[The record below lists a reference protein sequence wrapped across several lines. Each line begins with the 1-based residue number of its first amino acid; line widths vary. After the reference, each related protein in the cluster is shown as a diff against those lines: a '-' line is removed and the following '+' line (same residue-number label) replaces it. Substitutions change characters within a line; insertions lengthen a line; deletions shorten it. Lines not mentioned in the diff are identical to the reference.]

1 MDYGQLERQAF
12 KTYLAFSGILLFFI
26 LTSFAYVFSTT
37 YRISDIQFNNE
48 YKLDYNS
55 LNKLLGSSIW
65 LVSDQFSEEFY
76 SDNPTVEKIV
86 LARKMP
92 NTLLIDIMLSEKLA
106 FVNDSRQNP
115 PQNFILYKNLYQ
127 KPVNENENLI
137 KISITNGPVPE
148 GFFEEVA
155 TFVLTIKKYPINI
168 HNVLVTYDGKEVN
181 VTHFDT
187 SVSLGGPV
195 DLARKGTLVGYYISE
210 VPCDGEIRI
219 VYTDDGNSIKA
230 IRNCK

>member
-1 MDYGQLERQAF
+1 MDYGQLERQSF
-12 KTYLAFSGILLFFI
+12 KTYLAFSGILLFF
-26 LTSFAYVFSTT
+26 LLASFAYVFSTT
-37 YRISDIQFNNE
+37 YRISDIQYNDE
-48 YKLDYNS
+48 YNLDYTS

-65 LVSDQFSEEFY
+65 LVNDQFSEEFY
-76 SDNPTVEKIV
+76 TDNPIVEKVV
-86 LARKMP
+86 LIRKMP

-115 PQNFILYKNLYQ
+115 PQSFILYKNLYQ
-127 KPVNENENLI
+127 ESVNKNGDLV
-137 KISITNGPVPE
+137 KVSITNGPVAA
-148 GFFEEVA
+148 GFFEEIA
-155 TFVLTIKKYPINI
+155 TFVLTLKKYPVNIPNINVI
-168 HNVLVTYDGKEVN
+168 YDGKEVT

-187 SVSLGGPV
+187 FINLGGPI

-210 VPCDGEIRI
+210 LPCNGEIRI